1 MLRLMGDA
9 EMKLLYKSIPALVA
23 AVWLCAIAAPLA
35 QAQSTTAADLYRS
48 AGQSLPPA
56 TQPIDPLHLPLDPA
70 AAALVKSAG
79 DALDLFDVASAMP
92 FGAWGLNPSDAFSAS
107 SIPPHLAELVDRV
120 VLRARLRFSQGQLQ
134 PAIDDLMN
142 VLRLARRLSITPS
155 LARQRLQNDLT
166 RQAAAGIAQLL
177 PALSPAQAQAISARL
192 GELPSPA
199 DPAEAL
205 SADAQAYLW
214 YHRCLYEDA
223 DFANLVER
231 RPAMT
236 QALIGT
242 LWKPAD
248 IDDLFDNP
256 VSFDLVMLDAE
267 RAFDDLIAA
276 LQQNPQRRDAEL
288 ATALGR
294 VNNAHPL
301 VRNAGT
307 LALLAVQQSNTQ
319 KTLNDLLTTALK
331 IAAEA
336 PRPLTDD
343 AIIKLADPYK
353 VIPTPN
359 GLELISPADAALKLR
374 LGPSPTPTQPSTF
387 PAANP
392 NRVDEGR

>member
-1 MLRLMGDA
+1 MGDA
-9 EMKLLYKSIPALVA
+9 AMKLLPKSIPLVIG
-23 AVWLCAIAAPLA
+23 AVWLCAVVSLSA
-35 QAQSTTAADLYRS
+35 QAQSNTAGDLYRS
-48 AGQSLPPA
+48 AGQALPPA
-56 TQPIDPLHLPLDPA
+56 TQPMDPLHLPLDDA
-70 AAALVKSAG
+70 AAALVRSAG

-107 SIPPHLAELVDRV
+107 SIPPHLAELADCV
-120 VLRARLRFSQGQLQ
+120 VLRARVRFSQGQLQ
-134 PAIDDLMN
+134 PAIDDLLN

-177 PALSPAQAQAISARL
+177 PALSPAQAQAIRARL

-223 DFANLVER
+223 AFANLVER

-236 QALIGT
+236 RTLIGT

-267 RAFDDLIAA
+267 RAFDDLVAA

-294 VNNAHPL
+294 INSAHPL

-307 LALLAVQQSNTQ
+307 LALLAVQQFNTQ
-319 KTLNDLLTTALK
+319 KALIDLLATALK

-336 PRPLTDD
+336 PRPLTED
-343 AIIKLADPYK
+343 AIRPFADGYKLQ
-353 VIPTPN
+353 PTPT
-359 GLELISPADAALKLR
+359 GLTLTPLNFPAESLTLSFN
-374 LGPSPTPTQPSTF
+374 PPPTTTQPSTS
-387 PAANP
+387 PSRLP
-392 NRVDEGR
+392 